1 MDNKELKR
9 LLDILNE
16 TGVTEFEMEK
26 EGIKIKITRGSG
38 TITLAADHIPGNHY
52 VHRTLTPV
60 IDLPEAITAPIQST
74 IVAAPAQPSEG
85 VKKPEETP
93 LESQEGIHIIHSPIV
108 GTFYRKPNPTADPY
122 IEVGDRVK
130 VGQVLC
136 IVEAMKLMNEIVS
149 DVTGEIIK
157 IYPENAN
164 PVEYGEPL
172 FAVKTI

>member
-26 EGIKIKITRGSG
+26 EGIKLKITRGNIISIAPEQG
-38 TITLAADHIPGNHY
+38 VGNHY

-60 IDLPEAITAPIQST
+60 IDLPEAITSPMSAT
-74 IVAAPAQPSEG
+74 PAVPSEG
-85 VKKPEETP
+85 VKKTEEIP

-108 GTFYRKPNPTADPY
+108 GTFYRKPNPAADAY
-122 IEVGDRVK
+122 VETGDRAK

-149 DVTGEIIK
+149 DVAGEIVK
-157 IYPENAN
+157 IYAENAS

-172 FAVKTI
+172 FAIKTI

>member
-26 EGIKIKITRGSG
+26 EGIKLKITRG
-38 TITLAADHIPGNHY
+38 GNSIGISPENPSSSNY
-52 VHRTLTPV
+52 IHRTLTPV
-60 IDLPEAITAPIQST
+60 MDLPEAITFPIRPSTASAPPEI
-74 IVAAPAQPSEG
+74 
-85 VKKPEETP
+85 VKKAEETP

-108 GTFYRKPNPTADPY
+108 GTFYRKPNPNVDPY
-122 IEVGDRVK
+122 IEVGDKTK

-149 DVTGEIIK
+149 DVVGEVVK
-157 IYPENAN
+157 IYTENAS

-172 FAVKTI
+172 FAIKTI

>member
-1 MDNKELKR
+1 

-26 EGIKIKITRGSG
+26 EGIKLKITRGGNS
-38 TITLAADHIPGNHY
+38 ISISPENPPSNHY
-52 VHRTLTPV
+52 IHRTLTPV
-60 IDLPEAITAPIQST
+60 MDLPEAITLPIMPSTASAPPE
-74 IVAAPAQPSEG
+74 V
-85 VKKPEETP
+85 VKKAEEAP

-108 GTFYRKPNPTADPY
+108 GTFYRKPNPNVDPY
-122 IEVGDRVK
+122 IEVGDKTK

-149 DVTGEIIK
+149 DVVGEVVK
-157 IYPENAN
+157 IYAENAS

-172 FAVKTI
+172 FAIKTI

>member
-26 EGIKIKITRGSG
+26 EGIKLKITRGGNIVSISPEQAG
-38 TITLAADHIPGNHY
+38 VNHY
-52 VHRTLTPV
+52 IHRTLTPV
-60 IDLPEAITAPIQST
+60 IDLPEAITTSIP
-74 IVAAPAQPSEG
+74 AAPPAQVPPEG
-85 VKKPEETP
+85 AKKTEETP

-122 IEVGDRVK
+122 VEAGDRAK

-149 DVTGEIIK
+149 DVAGEIIK
-157 IYPENAN
+157 IYAENAS

-172 FAVKTI
+172 FAIKTV